1 MCFLLVSR
9 SDSDLPD
16 SKDQKLIGNSFQ
28 FLTVRIVVFL
38 VKLFLKFY
46 GICQFYSRLYT
57 QSLKLFQYFIFLLK
71 IVSSNMLFITHT
83 KNWWS
88 TCKHVGNWAKK
99 LQTKKELCNHIL
111 SYKNDQ
117 SSNSCCFEKKLF
129 YDFNIH
135 LSNRIQVF

>member
-99 LQTKKELCNHIL
+99 LQTKKGVMWSYFELQKWSKFKFMLFRKKTIL
-111 SYKNDQ
+111 R
-117 SSNSCCFEKKLF
+117 L
-129 YDFNIH
+129 
-135 LSNRIQVF
+135 